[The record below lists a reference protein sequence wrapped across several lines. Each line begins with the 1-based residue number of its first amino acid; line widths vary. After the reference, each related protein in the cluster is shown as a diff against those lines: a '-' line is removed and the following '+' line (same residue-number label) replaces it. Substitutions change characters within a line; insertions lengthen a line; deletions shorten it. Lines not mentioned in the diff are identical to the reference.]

1 MDHPALDHIALAVAD
16 IDAVAALYEDLF
28 GLKLTH
34 REQIDSQQVEM
45 AFLGEE
51 GATRLELI
59 RPTTD
64 NSGVARF
71 LEKRGEG
78 MHHIAFAVEDIAQ
91 TLADLKA
98 RGVQLIDEEPRPGA
112 AGHLVAFIH
121 PKAAHGTLIE
131 LVQHR

>member
-16 IDAVAALYEDLF
+16 SDAVAALYEDLF